1 MNAAYIAHALGDVRR
16 EWSCPTCAAPINDRF
31 AAAYRDADARAQ
43 NAPIT
48 PKLALLRSLL
58 DDRVSLDRTWRELN
72 YTHARPV
79 IDAIL
84 YRMRKRGLAALEEH
98 PNIARLS
105 RCDAAARDEIN
116 RRIAALSSEQDAT

>member
-1 MNAAYIAHALGDVRR
+1 MNAAYIAHALGDR
-16 EWSCPTCAAPINDRF
+16 ECSCPTCGEPMNDSF
-31 AAAYRDADARAQ
+31 AAAYRDADARSQ
-43 NAPIT
+43 NAPIP

-58 DDRVSLDRTWRELN
+58 DDLVSLDRAWRELN
-72 YTHARPV
+72 YTRPTPQTV

-84 YRMRKRGLAALEEH
+84 YGMRERGLAALEES

-116 RRIAALSSEQDAT
+116 RRIAALSSEEDVT